1 MNHRNIGIF
10 FKSECIS
17 VKRKTFFLQVPS
29 QLMGIFSLFASD
41 SFLILRV
48 IEVRT
53 NRKSTSTLNPILRLL
68 LNLNQ
73 TVKTLGTSQ
82 NELLLR
88 PQRP

>member
-1 MNHRNIGIF
+1 M
-10 FKSECIS
+10 
-17 VKRKTFFLQVPS
+17 QVPS